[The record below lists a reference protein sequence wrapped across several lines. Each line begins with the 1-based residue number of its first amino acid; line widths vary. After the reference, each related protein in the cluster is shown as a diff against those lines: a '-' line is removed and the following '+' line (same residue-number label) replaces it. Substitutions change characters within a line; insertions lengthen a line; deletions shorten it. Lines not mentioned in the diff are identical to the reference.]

1 MQFVNVRELK
11 LHTARVLKRLPKK
24 GWVIVLSHG
33 KPKAAMM
40 PLTEDD
46 IEDLVLRS
54 PAFLKTLRESYAEYK
69 RNGGISLEE
78 ARRRLCR

>member
-11 LHTARVLKRLPKK
+11 LHTGQVLERLPKK
-24 GWVIVLSHG
+24 GWAIVLSHG
-33 KPKAAMM
+33 KPKAALM

-46 IEDLVLRS
+46 IEDVVLRS
-54 PAFLKTLRESYAEYK
+54 SAFVKTLRDSYAEYK

-78 ARRRLCR
+78 ARRRLGR